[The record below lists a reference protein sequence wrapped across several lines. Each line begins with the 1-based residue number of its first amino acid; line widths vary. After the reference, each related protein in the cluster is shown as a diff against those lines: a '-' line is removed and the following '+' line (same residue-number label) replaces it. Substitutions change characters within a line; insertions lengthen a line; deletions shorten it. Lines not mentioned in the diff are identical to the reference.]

1 MKFPISMLRDFVTTS
16 LNAEEVG
23 DLLTMAGFELE
34 GIEEVEGEAVLDIKV
49 VSNRGDGL
57 SVFGLAREVLA
68 KDATSQPTELYN
80 RAAARFPAEDTDHAD
95 IRAKAAVSV
104 ETTDCTRYACRVMEV
119 KNGES
124 PEWLQKRIRQA
135 GWRPLGVVVDVTNY
149 VMLELGQPLHA
160 FDQMT
165 LREGRIVV
173 RKARAG
179 EKLRTLNDVE
189 HKLNGDQMM
198 ICDALKPV
206 AAAGI
211 MGGAATEVSAD
222 TTNVLL
228 ESAHFVNTSVR
239 RTRKQM
245 GLSTEASYRFERSVD
260 PEGVVAALNRC
271 VELLKDCGGL
281 VNLTPGVID
290 VYQTPPTV
298 ATLNLRMSR
307 CLRLLGMEVS
317 ADEAKTYLQRLGFG
331 VEGDGE
337 PFKVTVPTWRPDIV
351 REDDLIEEVGR
362 VHGFDRIP
370 ETLPHGATTQGGL
383 PPVEAAIDRLRAR
396 VLAAGFSQAVS
407 HTLRDLHPL
416 DAAGERVGPRHPGSP
431 EIAWLRNSVLTSLA
445 DAAKRNGGKDIH
457 LFEAGRIFTPD
468 ERRTLGLLSQGELFP
483 AHRSSESFPK
493 ADFFS
498 LKGLIDELVPGLEW
512 STPVQPDPR
521 LHPTRQAV
529 VVGLGFAGVLHPD
542 VAEACGLPADTVVAE
557 LDLIAL
563 AERLNQPFAYK
574 PISRNPAVRRDLAIL
589 IDKSV
594 PFSDVL
600 AAIERGAGD
609 MLERHWLFDVYEG
622 KGIPEGKHSLAVA
635 LTLRKMGEN
644 FTDEEANQ
652 VREQVVQELGA
663 LGATLR

>member
-34 GIEEVEGEAVLDIKV
+34 GIEEVEGESVLDIKV

-68 KDATSQPTELYN
+68 KDPSSAPTDLYR
-80 RAAARFPAEDTDHAD
+80 RAVERFPAAD
-95 IRAKAAVSV
+95 AASPEIRTKTAVAI
-104 ETTDCTRYACRVMEV
+104 ETTDCSRYACRLMEV
-119 KNGES
+119 TNGDS
-124 PEWLQKRIRQA
+124 PGWLQKRIRQA

-160 FDQMT
+160 FDHMT

-173 RKARAG
+173 RKARPG

-189 HKLNGDQMM
+189 HELNADQMM

-211 MGGAATEVSAD
+211 MGGAATEVNAN
-222 TTNVLL
+222 TQWVLL
-228 ESAHFVNTSVR
+228 ESAHFINTSVR
-239 RTRKQM
+239 RTRKQL

-260 PEGVVAALNRC
+260 PETVVAALNRFA
-271 VELLKDCGGL
+271 ELLADCGGL
-281 VNLTPGVID
+281 KHLIPGVLD
-290 VYQTPPTV
+290 VYATPPEPRSV
-298 ATLNLRMSR
+298 DLRMSR
-307 CLRLLGMEVS
+307 CVRLLGMPVS
-317 ADEAKTYLQRLGFG
+317 TEDARTYLDRLGFG

-337 PFKVTVPTWRPDIV
+337 PFRVHVPTWRPDIV
-351 REDDLIEEVGR
+351 REDDLVEEVGR
-362 VHGFDRIP
+362 VHGFDKIP

-383 PPVEAAIDRLRAR
+383 PPLEAAIDRLRSR
-396 VLAAGFSQAVS
+396 LIAAGFSQAMS
-407 HTLRDLHPL
+407 HTLRDRHPL
-416 DAAGERVGPRHPGSP
+416 DAEGQRLGPRHPGSP
-431 EIAWLRNSVLTSLA
+431 EIAWLRNSVLPSLA
-445 DAAKRNGGKDIH
+445 DAARRNGGRDVH
-457 LFEAGRIFTPD
+457 LFETGRVFDPQ
-468 ERRTLGLLSQGELFP
+468 ERRTVGLLSHGDLFSP
-483 AHRSSESFPK
+483 HRANEAVPK

-498 LKGLIDELVPGLEW
+498 LKGVIDALCPGLEW
-512 STPVQPDPR
+512 SAPAKPDPR
-521 LHPTRQAV
+521 FHPTRQAEV
-529 VVGLGFAGVLHPD
+529 AGLGILGVLHPD
-542 VAEACGLPADTVVAE
+542 TAGACGLPADTVVAE
-557 LDLIAL
+557 FDLEQLSSSLMAPIAY
-563 AERLNQPFAYK
+563 R

-594 PFSDVL
+594 PFANVL
-600 AAIERGAGD
+600 SAIERGAGD

-635 LTLRKMGEN
+635 LLLRKMGEN

-652 VREQVVQELGA
+652 VREQVVAELAG